1 MKTPINGARLSSPFG
16 MRKHP
21 IDGFNKMHRGTDFAA
36 PMGTPIMASGDGVV
50 KKAGWCGGGETV
62 LKLNIIQHIK
72 LFMHI
77 CQNLREELNLV
88 LELNK
93 VKQ

>member
-1 MKTPINGARLSSPFG
+1 MLKALMKTPINGARLSSLFG

-50 KKAGWCGGGETV
+50 KKLDGVVAVVIV
-62 LKLNIIQHIK
+62 LKLNIIQLIK
-72 LFMHI
+72 RL
-77 CQNLREELNLV
+77 CPYV
-88 LELNK
+88 
-93 VKQ
+93 